1 MEVVHFCETKYLCR
15 HSLIAHHLSWAE
27 DMSNETC
34 GVCDNCLSCV
44 TDKPVCKDFSTD
56 VIRLLKIAKEII
68 TSGKISEMVALDI
81 AAVFCKLKRANELGL
96 SELPLYNEP
105 FERKLKNK
113 DNTLFV
119 IDDLC
124 VKGFLILNF
133 QLRKTSPS
141 TGNFSFKPII
151 IGLGDNAEEEAKH
164 IIWQYYFKQ

>member
-1 MEVVHFCETKYLCR
+1 MVHFCETKYLCW
-15 HSLIAHHLSWAE
+15 HSLIVHHLSWTE

-34 GVCDNCLSCV
+34 RVCDNCLSCV
-44 TDKPVCKDFSTD
+44 ADKPVCKDFSTD

-124 VKGFLILNF
+124 VKGFLILIF
-133 QLRKTSPS
+133 QLRKTSPL

-151 IGLGDNAEEEAKH
+151 IGLGDCFSMKLINLK
-164 IIWQYYFKQ
+164 F